1 MRYTGSVVRRIILSS
16 EYHAVTS
23 QLSQIMLELKTFNRD
38 SVIAFF
44 AACAVGLLLGGYALF
59 FETLPLEWA
68 VLSLLAVLFVFF
80 VMIVARIRWLLL
92 AVVLID
98 IPLQLQNTLFYRE
111 ADADY
116 GAIGGI
122 NVSITLMALVALY
135 ALWWAESVAQPTRDK
150 QKIVI
155 PTFWPLVSYIGIV
168 ALSMI
173 VAVDKQLAFFEI
185 ALLVQ
190 MFLLHIYLI
199 CTVRTRSEIVYIVT
213 MLLAGLLLESFIMVA
228 VRAIGHTIEMGP
240 VKLRIDDVRV
250 GGTIGGPN
258 TASGYLGLLLALP
271 ISVIFTNLRFPYK
284 WLGAAAAAMGLVA
297 LILTQ
302 SRGGF
307 IAFALSLTIVG
318 FFVWRKGW
326 VSPAVPIVGVL
337 VLIGALLLLQD
348 VIVPSRFSSVNDD
361 AATGRLPLLVLA
373 GEMIR
378 QNWILGVGANNFV
391 PTMWGYITPRFSRE
405 WLYVVHNNYLL
416 IWAETGTGGILAF
429 LWYLITTIRWGWRTW
444 KLDDP
449 LLSVLALGITA
460 GILGH
465 MTHMMFDLFNS
476 RPLVQALWVYSA
488 LLMTLYNVQ
497 QLSEQHEVPGE
508 YSPSLKTILRLR

>member
-1 MRYTGSVVRRIILSS
+1 
-16 EYHAVTS
+16 
-23 QLSQIMLELKTFNRD
+23 MLELKTFNRD
-38 SVIAFF
+38 TVIACF
-44 AACAVGLLLGGYALF
+44 AACAIGLMLGGYALL

-68 VLSLLAVLFVFF
+68 ILSLLAVLFVFF

-116 GAIGGI
+116 GAIGGV

-135 ALWWAESVAQPTRDK
+135 ALWWLENVMQPARNK
-150 QKIVI
+150 PKVVF
-155 PTFWPLVSYIGIV
+155 PTFWPLVTYIGIA
-168 ALSMI
+168 ALSAI

-185 ALLVQ
+185 TLLIQ
-190 MFLLHIYLI
+190 MFLLHTYLI
-199 CTVRTRSEIVYIVT
+199 CTVRTRSEIIYIVSI
-213 MLLAGLLLESFIMVA
+213 LLAGLLLESFIMMA
-228 VRAIGHTIEMGP
+228 VRAIGHTVEMGP

-258 TASGYLGLLLALP
+258 TASGYLGLILALP
-271 ISVIFTNLRFPYK
+271 ISVIFTNLRFPFK
-284 WLGAAAAAMGLVA
+284 WLGATAAAMGLAA

-307 IAFALSLTIVG
+307 IAFALSLAIVG
-318 FFVWRKGW
+318 VLVWRKGW

-337 VLIGALLLLQD
+337 VLIGAMLLLQD
-348 VIVPSRFSSVNDD
+348 VIVPSRFSSVNDE

-373 GEMIR
+373 GQMIR
-378 QNWILGVGANNFV
+378 ENWVLGVGVNNFV
-391 PTMWGYITPRFSRE
+391 PTMWDYITPRFSRE
-405 WLYVVHNNYLL
+405 WLYAVHNNYLL
-416 IWAETGTGGILAF
+416 IWAQTGTGGILAF

-444 KLDDP
+444 RLDDP

-476 RPLVQALWVYSA
+476 RPLVQALWIYSA
-488 LLMTLYNVQ
+488 LLMALYNVHH
-497 QLSEQHEVPGE
+497 LSKQNELAGGHAPT
-508 YSPSLKTILRLR
+508 LKTDALVKA